1 MAKLIQPSFAGG
13 EVSPSVAA
21 RVDLS
26 KRAVAVERA
35 ENFFVRVTGGMESRP
50 GLQFIAEAKT
60 TGTTRIIPFEFNT
73 EQTYIL
79 EVGDQYMRFYTY
91 GGQILSGGSPYEIA
105 TPYVAADLFALDF
118 AQSGD
123 VMTIVHPNYAP
134 RELVRIT
141 NTNWTLTEISFAPS
155 QAAPTALALTNNY
168 TQSGGISGITQAN
181 PAVVT
186 STSHGLATG
195 AEIEITGVIGMTE
208 VNGNTYRITAIDADT
223 FRLEGTDS
231 TGFTAYTS
239 GFYGTWTVNGDLLKY
254 KVTANNR
261 DTFEESLSALSSS
274 TLTITGIT
282 QADPAVITLSAA
294 HTLEYGDEI
303 YIESVVGMTQLNG
316 RRFLVLDAPSST
328 TIEIMSTSRA
338 PIDSTGYGAYVSG
351 GSVRTAFVTAVAT
364 AQAWD
369 NTITWAA
376 AADADTYN
384 VYRADES
391 GLYGFIGRTDSLTFT
406 DDFIEVDT
414 GDTAPLAANP
424 FEEGAGFWPSTTGFF
439 QQRQIYANADAFP
452 NRFWMTQ
459 TGVFYNFAT
468 SSPLRDDDAIIAT
481 LAARRINEIRHIIPL
496 SDLVILTTGAEFR
509 VKGQGDA
516 AFTPS
521 TINIKPQSYYGSTAL
536 RPIVAGDVALYM
548 APGNFIRELSYE
560 FTTDKFTGRDITVLA
575 RHLLDYNNIVDWE
588 FASSPYDLIW
598 LVRDDGTALVLT
610 YQNEQEVYAWT
621 RATTLGDFKSV
632 AVVREGDKD
641 IAYFVVRRT
650 INGTVKQFI
659 ERLDEREFADL
670 QDAFCV
676 DAGLSL
682 DVPITITNMT
692 AADPVVVTAP
702 AHGLSNG
709 DIVDISD
716 VLEVSSNNTRR
727 EVASADYTG
736 TGFIV
741 ANATTNTF
749 ELNLN
754 ASGYDGS
761 GFAAYSSGGVAREAV
776 TTLSGLSHLEGAEVV
791 AAANGYAETGLVVSG
806 GSITLST
813 PASRVHVGLPYT
825 CQMITLP
832 ISTYGGSNTVDKRTM
847 NINRLTVQVERTMG
861 MWTGPSTDLMREA
874 KFGLPSAYGQPLPMV
889 TEDVNVTLKGDWSK
903 EKQVVIEQRSPLPIT
918 ILAVGPHPAVGGN

>member
-50 GLQFIAEAKT
+50 GLQFIAPAKT
-60 TGTTRIIPFEFNT
+60 TGTTRLIPFEFNT
-73 EQTYIL
+73 EQTYII

-105 TPYVAADLFALDF
+105 TPYVAADLFALEF

-195 AEIEITGVIGMTE
+195 AEIEITGVVGMTQ
-208 VNGNTYRITAIDADT
+208 VNGNTYRITAIDANT

-231 TGFTAYTS
+231 TGFTAYSS
-239 GFYGTWTVNGDLLKY
+239 GGTWTVNGDLLKY

-261 DTFEESLSALSSS
+261 DTFEESLSALSSA
-274 TLTITGIT
+274 TLGITGIT
-282 QADPAVITLSAA
+282 QADPAVVTFASA
-294 HTLEYGDEI
+294 HNLEYGDEI
-303 YIESVVGMTQLNG
+303 YLESIGGMTELNG
-316 RRFLVLDAPSST
+316 RRFLVLATPSST
-328 TIEIMSTSRA
+328 TIELMNTSRA
-338 PIDSTGYGAYVSG
+338 PIDSTGYTAYTSG
-351 GSVRTAFVTAVAT
+351 GTMRTAFVTAVAT

-369 NTITWAA
+369 NTVTWAA

-391 GLYGFIGRTDSLTFT
+391 GLYGFIGRTDALTFT
-406 DDFIEVDT
+406 DDFIEADT

-439 QQRQIYANADAFP
+439 QQRQIYANSDAFP

-468 SSPLRDDDAIIAT
+468 STPLRDDDAIIAT

-560 FTTDKFTGRDITVLA
+560 FATDKFTGRDITVLA
-575 RHLLDYNNIVDWE
+575 RHLLDYNDIVDWA
-588 FASSPYDLIW
+588 FAPSPYDLIW

-641 IAYFVVRRT
+641 IAYFLVQRT
-650 INGTVKQFI
+650 INGTVKQFV

-676 DAGLSL
+676 DAGLTL

-716 VLEVSSNNTRR
+716 VLETSSNNTRR

-736 TGFIV
+736 TGFTV

-754 ASGYDGS
+754 GSGYDGS
-761 GFAAYSSGGVAREAV
+761 GFAAYSSGGVARKAV

-832 ISTYGGSNTVDKRTM
+832 ISTYGSSNTVDKRTM

-903 EKQVVIEQRSPLPIT
+903 EKRVVIEQRSPLPMT
-918 ILAVGPHPAVGGN
+918 ILSITPDVAVGGN

>member
-105 TPYVAADLFALDF
+105 TPYVAADLFSLEF

-195 AEIEITGVIGMTE
+195 AEIEITGVVGMTQ
-208 VNGNTYRITAIDADT
+208 VNGNTYRITTIDGNS

-239 GFYGTWTVNGDLLKY
+239 GGTWTVNGDLLKY

-282 QADPAVITLSAA
+282 QANPAVITLSAA

-391 GLYGFIGRTDSLTFT
+391 GLYGFIGRTDSLIFT
-406 DDFIEVDT
+406 DDFIEADT

-439 QQRQIYANADAFP
+439 QQRQIYANSDAFP

-468 SSPLRDDDAIIAT
+468 STPLRDDDAIIAT

-560 FTTDKFTGRDITVLA
+560 FATDKFTGRDITVLA
-575 RHLLDYNNIVDWE
+575 RHLLDYNDIVDWD
-588 FASSPYDLIW
+588 FAPSPYDLIW

-659 ERLDEREFADL
+659 ERLDEREFDDL

-682 DVPITITNMT
+682 DVPITITNMI

-754 ASGYDGS
+754 GSGYDGS
-761 GFAAYSSGGVAREAV
+761 GFAAYSSGGVARKAV

-832 ISTYGGSNTVDKRTM
+832 ISTYGSRDTVDKRTM

-918 ILAVGPHPAVGGN
+918 ILAVAPDVAVGGN

>member
-155 QAAPTALALTNNY
+155 QSAPTALALTNNY

-195 AEIEITGVIGMTE
+195 AEIEITGVVGMTE

-239 GFYGTWTVNGDLLKY
+239 GGTWTVSGDLLKY

-406 DDFIEVDT
+406 DDFIEADT

-439 QQRQIYANADAFP
+439 QQRQIYANSDAFP

-468 SSPLRDDDAIIAT
+468 STPLRDDDAIIAT

-560 FTTDKFTGRDITVLA
+560 FATDKFTGRDITVLA
-575 RHLLDYNNIVDWE
+575 RHLLDYNDIVDWD
-588 FASSPYDLIW
+588 FAPSPYDLIW

-659 ERLDEREFADL
+659 ERLDEREFDDL

-754 ASGYDGS
+754 GSGYDGS
-761 GFAAYSSGGVAREAV
+761 GFAAYSSGGVARKAV

-791 AAANGYAETGLVVSG
+791 AAVNGYAETGLVVSG
-806 GSITLST
+806 GSVTLST
-813 PASRVHVGLPYT
+813 PASRVHIGLPYT

-918 ILAVGPHPAVGGN
+918 ILAVAPDVAVGGN

>member
-1 MAKLIQPSFAGG
+1 
-13 EVSPSVAA
+13 
-21 RVDLS
+21 
-26 KRAVAVERA
+26 
-35 ENFFVRVTGGMESRP
+35 
-50 GLQFIAEAKT
+50 
-60 TGTTRIIPFEFNT
+60 
-73 EQTYIL
+73 
-79 EVGDQYMRFYTY
+79 
-91 GGQILSGGSPYEIA
+91 
-105 TPYVAADLFALDF
+105 
-118 AQSGD
+118 
-123 VMTIVHPNYAP
+123 
-134 RELVRIT
+134 
-141 NTNWTLTEISFAPS
+141 
-155 QAAPTALALTNNY
+155 
-168 TQSGGISGITQAN
+168 
-181 PAVVT
+181 
-186 STSHGLATG
+186 
-195 AEIEITGVIGMTE
+195 
-208 VNGNTYRITAIDADT
+208 
-223 FRLEGTDS
+223 
-231 TGFTAYTS
+231 
-239 GFYGTWTVNGDLLKY
+239 
-254 KVTANNR
+254 
-261 DTFEESLSALSSS
+261 
-274 TLTITGIT
+274 
-282 QADPAVITLSAA
+282 
-294 HTLEYGDEI
+294 
-303 YIESVVGMTQLNG
+303 MTQLNG

-328 TIEIMSTSRA
+328 ALEIMSTSRA
-338 PIDSTGYGAYVSG
+338 PIDSTGYGVYVSG

-369 NTITWAA
+369 NTITWAS

-406 DDFIEVDT
+406 DDFIEADT

-439 QQRQIYANADAFP
+439 QQRQIYANSDAFP

-468 SSPLRDDDAIIAT
+468 STPLRDDDAIIAT

-560 FTTDKFTGRDITVLA
+560 FATDKFTGRDITVLA
-575 RHLLDYNNIVDWE
+575 RHLLDYNDIVDWD
-588 FASSPYDLIW
+588 FAPSPYDLIW

-659 ERLDEREFADL
+659 ERLDEREFDDL

-676 DAGLSL
+676 DAGVSL

-709 DIVDISD
+709 DIVDTSD

-754 ASGYDGS
+754 GSGYDGS
-761 GFAAYSSGGVAREAV
+761 GFAAYSSGGVARKAV

-918 ILAVGPHPAVGGN
+918 ILAVAPDVAVGGN